1 MLSIDQP
8 YPMVKESTLLGIMK
22 FCCRLLPVALWK
34 NWQLQ
39 VKDKARRDKAY
50 LVSTV
55 RTAFYE
61 WGTIF
66 RWLN

>member
-1 MLSIDQP
+1 
-8 YPMVKESTLLGIMK
+8 MK